1 MIIKKG
7 IILLMCS
14 AMIFV
19 NYKLFHSTTWQG
31 YLMYDYNSHA
41 FNLPFDLAVKVNNKF
56 PNVTLTT
63 LPIKFLQARYYREID
78 SIDIA
83 KKMYHESRAKN
94 INPYL
99 KAAEG
104 ELADIY
110 LNEEQY
116 DSAYYYSKIA
126 FENIPNS
133 NPHRHAYFR
142 SLAHRKDTIEL
153 RRSFDIIKEFDNSS
167 HWKEYF
173 MRRYE
178 IVGAND
184 NEIMELIKDYRVK
197 FNLEND
203 QATDV
208 MESVLTSGSQNV
220 VISVELSLKGDEL
233 FAEEKY
239 LESARLYELASDFD
253 STDYIFYE
261 NAAIANNLG
270 GNYEKAKFYFNK
282 VINDFKPMNGKS
294 EFYYGIMLIK
304 LEDIKGGCEN
314 LKKAV
319 DLKFSGQ
326 GSIDVYNYHCN

>member
-19 NYKLFHSTTWQG
+19 NYKLFHSATWQG
-31 YLMYDYNSHA
+31 YLMYDYNSHT
-41 FNLPFDLAVKVNNKF
+41 FNLPFELAVKVNNKF
-56 PNVTLTT
+56 PNVSLTT
-63 LPIKFLQARYYREID
+63 LPMKFIQARYYLEVD

-83 KKMYHESRAKN
+83 KKMFHESRANN

-104 ELADIY
+104 ELANIY
-110 LNEEQY
+110 LDEKQY

-126 FENIPNS
+126 FETIPNS
-133 NPHRHAYFR
+133 NPHRHSYFK

-153 RRSFDIIKEFDNSS
+153 RRSFDIIKELDNPN

-173 MRRYE
+173 LRRYD

-184 NEIMELIKDYRVK
+184 NEIMQLIKDYRVK
-197 FNLEND
+197 FDLEND

-208 MESVLTSGSQNV
+208 MESVLTSGSENV
-220 VISVELSLKGDEL
+220 IVSVELSLKADEL

-239 LESARLYELASDFD
+239 LESARLYQLASDFD
-253 STDYIFYE
+253 TTDYIFYE

-282 VINDFKPMNGKS
+282 VLNEFKPMNGKS

-304 LEDIKGGCEN
+304 LEDINRGCEN

-326 GSIDVYNYHCN
+326 GSMDVYNYYCN

>member
-1 MIIKKG
+1 
-7 IILLMCS
+7 
-14 AMIFV
+14 
-19 NYKLFHSTTWQG
+19 
-31 YLMYDYNSHA
+31 MYDYNSHTL
-41 FNLPFDLAVKVNNKF
+41 NLPFDLAVKINNKF

-78 SIDIA
+78 SMDIA

-153 RRSFDIIKEFDNSS
+153 RRSFDIIKEFDNLS

-178 IVGAND
+178 IVGSND
-184 NEIMELIKDYRVK
+184 NEIMQLLKDYRVK

-208 MESVLTSGSQNV
+208 MESVLTSGSKNV

-253 STDYIFYE
+253 TTDYIFYE

-270 GNYEKAKFYFNK
+270 GNYEKAKGN
-282 VINDFKPMNGKS
+282 
-294 EFYYGIMLIK
+294 
-304 LEDIKGGCEN
+304 
-314 LKKAV
+314 
-319 DLKFSGQ
+319 
-326 GSIDVYNYHCN
+326 